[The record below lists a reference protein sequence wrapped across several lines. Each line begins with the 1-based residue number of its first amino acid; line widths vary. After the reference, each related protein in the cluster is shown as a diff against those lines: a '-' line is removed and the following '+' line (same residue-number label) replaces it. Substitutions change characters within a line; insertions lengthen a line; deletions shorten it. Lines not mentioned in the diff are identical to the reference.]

1 MNPLVKQLELLKFD
15 QLLDW
20 LADTLAGK
28 ISLASRGTPDE
39 SPSVTLYSLLRQF
52 QGHPTLV
59 RNLENACREL
69 IERFSSAPAWSASG
83 YEKELLVLG
92 CFLGLPDIAPRL
104 AKLVRKPEQFRRLPL
119 PAQRTVLN
127 TLHDLD
133 GAREPAIWRNAAKVD
148 PANLGL
154 IAFSALLKRGLV
166 RDAQS
171 VLVTLPDAP
180 HLAAMLPTFL
190 RISSMRLA
198 ENEKANLNQSLSS
211 YPLRAKPLL
220 QAAVEKWLQTQPAL
234 TLRQSLTSSGA
245 KSPLL
250 MAFEAIIPNFTPKP
264 ESPVL
269 GVLTA

>member
-1 MNPLVKQLELLKFD
+1 MKSLVKQLESLEFD

-20 LADTLAGK
+20 LADALAGK
-28 ISLASRGTPDE
+28 VSLPGRGTPDE
-39 SPSVTLYSLLRQF
+39 SPSVTLRSQFRQF

-59 RNLENACREL
+59 RNLEDACREL
-69 IERFSSAPAWSASG
+69 IDRFSSAPAWSASG
-83 YEKELLVLG
+83 YEKELLVLS
-92 CFLGLPDIAPRL
+92 CFLGLPDIASRL
-104 AKLVRKPEQFRRLPL
+104 AKLVRKPEKFRRLPL

-133 GAREPAIWRNAAKVD
+133 GAREPAIWRNAANVD

-166 RDAQS
+166 REAQS
-171 VLVTLPDAP
+171 VLTALPDVP
-180 HLAAMLPTFL
+180 HVAAMLPTFL

-198 ENEKANLNQSLSS
+198 ENDKADLHQSLSS
-211 YPLRAKPLL
+211 SPLRAKPLL
-220 QAAVEKWLQTQPAL
+220 QEALEKWLRTQPAP
-234 TLRQSLTSSGA
+234 TPQHSQTPSAA

-250 MAFEAIIPNFTPKP
+250 LAFEAMIPNFTPKP

-269 GVLTA
+269 GALTA